1 MSFSE
6 RTAIQS
12 DCIQHCQAGPIAVR
26 AGLLLGKPHPLA
38 IYLRLHIDRLFF
50 ALGQD
55 PTPLSESPYLMHPVE
70 TGHRGLH
77 KAPVAILDFASLYP
91 SLYRAH
97 NLCYTTLLH
106 PGDVT
111 RFAPDQVF
119 TTAIGMPAAMHT
131 ECCKR
136 CTKLLNR
143 YRIYVVLGIFG
154 SMAGGATPYAYPRN
168 QDTPPKSLSKVL
180 VK

>member
-1 MSFSE
+1 
-6 RTAIQS
+6 
-12 DCIQHCQAGPIAVR
+12 
-26 AGLLLGKPHPLA
+26 
-38 IYLRLHIDRLFF
+38 
-50 ALGQD
+50 
-55 PTPLSESPYLMHPVE
+55 MHPVE

-119 TTAIGMPAAMHT
+119 TTAIGMAAAMHT
-131 ECCKR
+131 ECCCKHL
-136 CTKLLNR
+136 TKLLNR
-143 YRIYVVLGIFG
+143 IYGCAGKLG
-154 SMAGGATPYAYPRN
+154 SMAGGATPYA
-168 QDTPPKSLSKVL
+168 
-180 VK
+180 